1 MTDIPIIFSAPMVLA
16 LLAGRKTM
24 TRRLAWRPLPKDISD
39 QADRVGMRGVVNGPP
54 SPWQNV
60 KAGDRLWV
68 RENHWRFGRWVGKK
82 TSGNPSYS
90 FEPLREPSDMPD
102 VVPAADAKDFA
113 LYHGKFGDPVEDWHL
128 RPSIFMPR
136 EHSRL
141 TLVVTGTK
149 MEPVQSI
156 SEEDAIAEGVQ
167 LIGEKTWGV
176 PGTGSMVFNGGPV
189 DAFSALWMSLH
200 GFAGWHDNPE
210 VVAPTFQVV
219 EANID
224 EVSPRTQT
232 HVGALARSV

>member
-1 MTDIPIIFSAPMVLA
+1 LTDIPIIFSAPMVLA

-24 TRRLAWRPLPKDISD
+24 TRRLARTERKIPGPGSLGGDPDRIERPS
-39 QADRVGMRGVVNGPP
+39 
-54 SPWQNV
+54 SWQKV

-68 RENHWRFGRWVGKK
+68 RENHWRYGHWVFGLKEQGARSFKK
-82 TSGNPSYS
+82 RFQPT
-90 FEPLREPSDMPD
+90 REPSDLPD
-102 VVPAADAKDFA
+102 VVPAADADPSFKSPEVDR
-113 LYHGKFGDPVEDWHL
+113 FGPGWHL

-149 MEPVQSI
+149 EEPLQNI
-156 SEEDAIAEGVQ
+156 SAEDAIAEGVQ

-176 PGTGSMVFNGGPV
+176 PGSGSMVFNGSPV
-189 DAFSALWMSLH
+189 DGFCALWQSLH
-200 GFAGWHDNPE
+200 GIASWHNNPE
-210 VVAPTFQVV
+210 VVATSFQVV